1 MFTRCPQCKTVHPL
15 NAELVS
21 RARGLVQCGQCG
33 RAFSALSFLFDDW
46 PSGQAHEPA
55 KGANASLPVLGR
67 VTKATGTASSLPSES
82 GLTDESQRKP
92 RQLAWRLAMALLVL
106 LTIVNMAWTFREPLM
121 VNPAISASM
130 KQAGWFQIEPDGPLR
145 NLQQMQLVSR
155 DMHVHPTRSGVLV
168 LNLTFVNLAQRSQ
181 AFPGLEV
188 TLLDTTNQPV
198 ARRRLQPADYL
209 RAGANTKAGLAA
221 DVYLPVLLELAD
233 PGQKAVGF
241 EIRFL

>member
-106 LTIVNMAWTFREPLM
+106 LTIVNMAWTFRDPLIENPW
-121 VNPAISASM
+121 VNGWL
-130 KQAGWFQIEPDGPLR
+130 KQSGWLQVEQDGLLKDPQQI
-145 NLQQMQLVSR
+145 QLISR
-155 DMHVHPTRSGVLV
+155 DIHTHPTRSGILV
-168 LNLTFVNLAQRSQ
+168 LSLTFVNLAQRSQ
-181 AFPGLEV
+181 VFPVLEL
-188 TLLDTTNQPV
+188 TLLDAANQPV
-198 ARRRLQPADYL
+198 ARRRLQPMDYL
-209 RAGANTKAGLAA
+209 RPGADIKAGLGT
-221 DVYLPVLLELAD
+221 DVYLPVLLELGD
-233 PGQKAVGF
+233 PGNQATGF
-241 EIRFL
+241 EINFL